1 MVLAHLRAAAGAI
14 RQNGLIGAL
23 KQAYHEGY
31 AMALLDGNLFET
43 KRRALGSRLVGTD
56 SHGNKYYER
65 MDAQNGRHRWVE
77 YKESWGYNAST
88 VPPEWHGWLHHI
100 TDDLPD
106 KILAF
111 KPRYGLEHRANF
123 TGKGDAFIYHAK
135 GHALNPNQRDW
146 SRVQTWLPG
155 SPDKPTIPAAP
166 SAPSSA
172 KVSDAPS
179 KSG

>member
-43 KRRALGSRLVGTD
+43 KRRALGARLVGTD

-111 KPRYGLEHRANF
+111 KPHYGLEHRANF

-155 SPDKPTIPAAP
+155 SPDEPTNPAAP
-166 SAPSSA
+166 SAPPSA
-172 KVSDAPS
+172 KASDAPS